1 MVIFSDPATEI
12 IPSWIGSS
20 RSSKDA
26 RRLSGGVTKKRRVQ
40 ELGEK
45 AAGEGSGDDL
55 ARGRAS
61 YERRAWKDAYE
72 SLTRADRAASLGAE
86 DLELLATSAFMLGR
100 DDEYLSVLERA
111 HHAYT
116 EAGETRHAV
125 RCAFWVGINL
135 ALRGEMGPAGG
146 WLGRAHRILGDE
158 DSVERGYLLMPLVFQ
173 HEAGGDFAAAAAVAA
188 DAAAVADR
196 FGDAE
201 GFALAVHAQGTMLIK
216 AGRVREGL
224 ALLDEAMVTV
234 AGGKASPMATGIVY
248 CGVILAC
255 QEVYE
260 VRRAQEWTA
269 VLTRWCE
276 AQPDLVAFTGRCLV
290 HRAEIM
296 QLHGEWSDALEE
308 ARRAGER
315 LARSFNRAAAAQA
328 FYRQGEVHRLRGE
341 FEDAERAYR
350 EASRFGWEPQPGM
363 ALLRLAQGR
372 REAAEATIR
381 RAVGEATQPL
391 RRANLL
397 PAYVEIMLAAGD
409 VEKARTGCRELE
421 EVAGRYES
429 AMLAALVAHAR
440 GASELAAGDPRSALG
455 SLRQAGETWQDLDVP
470 YDAARARVLVAEA
483 CRALGDDDAAVLELE
498 AAREM
503 FADLGAA
510 PDLARLDSAAGR
522 AAQGTHGLTPR
533 QVEVLRLVSAGKS
546 NREIAAALVI
556 SEHTVARHVQNIF
569 AALGVSSR
577 TAASAF
583 AFEHDLV

>member
-1 MVIFSDPATEI
+1 VTEKQ
-12 IPSWIGSS
+12 
-20 RSSKDA
+20 RVSK
-26 RRLSGGVTKKRRVQ
+26 
-40 ELGEK
+40 E
-45 AAGEGSGDDL
+45 DL
-55 ARGRAS
+55 ERGRAA
-61 YERRAWKDAYE
+61 YERHAWKGAHE
-72 SLTRADRAASLGAE
+72 SLSRADEAARLGAE

-111 HHAYT
+111 HHAYL
-116 EAGETRHAV
+116 EAGQTLPAV
-125 RCAFWVGINL
+125 RCAFWVGINH

-146 WLGRAHRILGDE
+146 WLGRAHRLVGEE
-158 DSVERGYLLMPLVFQ
+158 DSVERGYLLIPLVFQ
-173 HEAGGDFAAAAAVAA
+173 HEASGDFMAAAAVAA
-188 DAAAVADR
+188 EAATLAKR
-196 FGDAE
+196 FDHSE
-201 GFALAVHAQGTMLIK
+201 GYALSVQIQGSMLIK
-216 AGRVREGL
+216 AGRVKEGL
-224 ALLDEAMVTV
+224 ALLDEAMVTI
-234 AGGKASPMATGIVY
+234 AGGKVSPMATGLVY

-276 AQPDLVAFTGRCLV
+276 QQPDLVAFTGRCLV
-290 HRAEIM
+290 HRAELM
-296 QLHGEWSDALEE
+296 QLHGAWNDALGE

-341 FEDAERAYR
+341 FAEAENAYR

-372 REAAEATIR
+372 RAAALATIR
-381 RAVGEATQPL
+381 RAVSEAAQPL

-397 PAYVEIMLAAGD
+397 PAYVEITLATGN
-409 VEKARTGCRELE
+409 VEEASTGCRELGE
-421 EVAGRYES
+421 IAERYES

-440 GASELAAGDPRSALG
+440 GASELAAGDARSALT
-455 SLRQAGETWQDLDVP
+455 SLRQAVETWQELEAP
-470 YDAARARVLVAEA
+470 YDAARARVLVSEA
-483 CRALGDDDAAVLELE
+483 CRALGDDDAAALELE
-498 AAREM
+498 SARAV

-522 AAQGTHGLTPR
+522 TAREAYGLTPR
-533 QVEVLRLVSAGKS
+533 QVEVLRLLSAGKS
-546 NREIAAALVI
+546 NREIATSLVI

-583 AFEHDLV
+583 AFEHDLA

>member
-1 MVIFSDPATEI
+1 MEKQPVQGLDERAT
-12 IPSWIGSS
+12 
-20 RSSKDA
+20 
-26 RRLSGGVTKKRRVQ
+26 
-40 ELGEK
+40 
-45 AAGEGSGDDL
+45 GEGSEDDL
-55 ARGRAS
+55 ERGRAA
-61 YERRAWKDAYE
+61 YERRAWRDAYE
-72 SLTRADRAASLGAE
+72 SLSRADRAAPLGAV
-86 DLELLATSAFMLGR
+86 DLELLATSAYMLGL
-100 DDEYLSVLERA
+100 DNEYLSVLERA
-111 HHAYT
+111 HHAHV
-116 EAGETRHAV
+116 EAGQTLRAV
-125 RCAFWVGINL
+125 RSAFWVGINL

-146 WLGRAHRILGDE
+146 WLGRAHRILGEE

-188 DAAAVADR
+188 DAAAIADR
-196 FGDAE
+196 FDDVE
-201 GFALAVHAQGTMLIK
+201 GVALAVQAQGYMLIK
-216 AGRVREGL
+216 AGRVKDGL
-224 ALLDEAMVTV
+224 ALLDEAMVAV
-234 AGGKASPMATGIVY
+234 AGGKVSPIATGIVY

-260 VRRAQEWTA
+260 LRRAQEWTA

-296 QLHGEWSDALEE
+296 QLHGDWSDALEE

-315 LARSFNRAAAAQA
+315 LARSLNRAAAAQA
-328 FYRQGEVHRLRGE
+328 FYRQGELHRLRGM
-341 FEDAERAYR
+341 FEEAEHAYR

-372 REAAEATIR
+372 RDAAGAAIR

-409 VEKARTGCRELE
+409 VEEARTGCRELE
-421 EVAGRYES
+421 EIAGRYES

-440 GASELAAGDPRSALG
+440 GATELADGDARSALV
-455 SLRQAGETWQDLDVP
+455 SLRQAGATWQDLDAP
-470 YDAARARVLVAEA
+470 YDVARARVLVAEA
-483 CRALGDDDAAVLELE
+483 CRALGDDDAAALELE
-498 AAREM
+498 AAGDV
-503 FADLGAA
+503 FAELGAA
-510 PDLARLDSAAGR
+510 PDLSQLNSSATRVAREAY
-522 AAQGTHGLTPR
+522 GLTPR
-533 QVEVLRLVSAGKS
+533 QVEVLRLVAAGKS
-546 NREIAAALVI
+546 NREIAASLVI

-569 AALGVSSR
+569 ATLRVSSR